1 MERRQWGVR
10 GKGLSRPFG
19 PGGVENMGKIMQ
31 EGGVK
36 LDRRLRVELI
46 GGTHLSA

>member
-10 GKGLSRPFG
+10 GKGLSRLFG
-19 PGGVENMGKIMQ
+19 PGEVENMGEIMR
-31 EGGVK
+31 EGGMK
-36 LDRRLRVELI
+36 LDRRLRVELT